1 MSKHNYFVKL
11 LKKANSFT
19 DSLLKKNLNK
29 LNFLFQR
36 DKILD
41 FTRPKRVFIFIVVI
55 FALVISYLSIPFLY
69 NKNIVI
75 TKLENQ
81 LSNKF
86 NTNFTFSKDIN
97 YSLYPWPNFTFK
109 NVSIL
114 EKNQN
119 IANIDELKIVLS
131 AKNFFSLNNFKV
143 DTVLLDNVNFNLNNK
158 NYNFFIKLLDN
169 DFLNSD
175 FEISNSNIF
184 YRNIYEEVL
193 IIKKIHKMKYYYD
206 HKLLKN
212 TLDAS
217 NEIFNIPYSFTLQ
230 SDTINDKIYSKI
242 NLNLLKLQLDNV
254 YDYSGFKKN
263 GLINLT
269 HNKNNSE
276 AKYTLNKN
284 SFNFNFFDKS
294 INPKFN
300 YKGNINFT
308 PFFLNLNGDTEN
320 IDISKLFSSDSILT
334 QFFKTEILNNKN
346 LNIVSVI
353 NSNKIFP
360 YDNMIN
366 LVAKIK
372 VEEGLIDIDNTKF
385 SWVDYVDFEISDS
398 LLYINDN
405 NLILDGKFILN
416 INNFNEIYKFL
427 QTPRNYRKQLKKI
440 EFNFNYNFDQEII
453 NLKDIKINDETNKK
467 VNKVLN
473 QFISKKSKIEN
484 RVHFKKLMNEAIKS
498 YAG

>member
-1 MSKHNYFVKL
+1 
-11 LKKANSFT
+11 
-19 DSLLKKNLNK
+19 
-29 LNFLFQR
+29 
-36 DKILD
+36 
-41 FTRPKRVFIFIVVI
+41 
-55 FALVISYLSIPFLY
+55 
-69 NKNIVI
+69 
-75 TKLENQ
+75 
-81 LSNKF
+81 
-86 NTNFTFSKDIN
+86 
-97 YSLYPWPNFTFK
+97 
-109 NVSIL
+109 
-114 EKNQN
+114 
-119 IANIDELKIVLS
+119 
-131 AKNFFSLNNFKV
+131 
-143 DTVLLDNVNFNLNNK
+143 
-158 NYNFFIKLLDN
+158 
-169 DFLNSD
+169 
-175 FEISNSNIF
+175 
-184 YRNIYEEVL
+184 
-193 IIKKIHKMKYYYD
+193 MKYYYD

-212 TLDAS
+212 TLEAN

-230 SDTINDKIYSKI
+230 SDVINKKIYSKI
-242 NLNLLKLQLDNV
+242 NLNLLKLQLDKV
-254 YDYSGFKKN
+254 YDYSGFEKN

-276 AKYTLNKN
+276 ANYTLNKN

-300 YKGNINFT
+300 YNGNINFT
-308 PFFLNLNGDTEN
+308 PFFLNLNGDTEH
-320 IDISKLFSSDSILT
+320 IDLSKLFSSDSILT

-353 NSNKIFP
+353 NSNKILP
-360 YDNMIN
+360 YDNMTN

-385 SWVDYVDFEISDS
+385 SWANYVNFEISDS

-440 EFNFNYNFDQEII
+440 EFNFNYNFDQEIV
-453 NLKDIKINDETNKK
+453 NFKDIKINDETNKK

-484 RVHFKKLMNEAIKS
+484 RIHFKNLMNEAIKS